1 MKIGLAQLNP
11 VWEDKEKNKTKIGDL
26 LKDVDLTSVD
36 LLVFPELTLTGFT
49 MRSRS
54 FAETESGPSIDFF
67 ANLAISHKSHI
78 IYGLIEESGKNY
90 YNSLIHLNESGEV
103 LAKYRKIHPFSF
115 TGEDRFYA
123 AGSEPITTELGG
135 YKFGLS
141 ICYDL
146 RFPELFR
153 KFGQQ
158 RVAGIINIAN
168 WPVQRI
174 DHWSSLLKARAI
186 ENLCFVIAVNR
197 VGNDKSNKYNGLSS
211 VYSPTGKPIAQI
223 SDTEKVEVVD
233 INLEDVAQTR
243 KKFPFLE
250 DIRLI

>member
-1 MKIGLAQLNP
+1 MKIGLAQINP
-11 VWEDKEKNKTKIGDL
+11 LWEDKEKNKTKILDL

-54 FAETESGPSIDFF
+54 FAETLDGPSLDFF
-67 ANLAISHKSHI
+67 AVFASSQKSDI
-78 IYGLIEESGKNY
+78 IFGLIEKSGENY
-90 YNSLIHLNESGEV
+90 FNSLIHINTSGEV
-103 LAKYRKIHPFSF
+103 VAKYRKIHPFSF

-123 AGSEPITTELGG
+123 AGSEPVMTKLSG
-135 YKFGLS
+135 YQFGLS

-153 KFGQQ
+153 MFGQQ

-233 INLEDVAQTR
+233 INLEDVAETR
-243 KKFPFLE
+243 KKFPFLD